1 MPKLRMRLL
10 CLPAAAVLAAAA
22 HAQDPQPEV
31 VLPPENVRYDYAQVL
46 NVEPIY
52 QTLRTTSNER
62 VCEQA
67 GAEGGSRLV
76 RVVSAVRNRLTGN
89 TTVEEHKAGLSNC
102 RMMPVAK
109 EFKRAIAYD
118 VDYVYKGSKFRTRL
132 AQDPGNRLRI
142 RVTITPQPNP

>member
-52 QTLRTTSNER
+52 ETLRPSNSQWD
-62 VCEQA
+62 CCQA
-67 GAEGGSRLV
+67 AAAGGRPLV
-76 RVVSAVRNRLTGN
+76 RVVRADRNRPTGN
-89 TTVEEHKAGLSNC
+89 ATVEEHKAVLSNC
-102 RMMPVAK
+102 RMRPVAK
-109 EFKRAIAYD
+109 ESKRAIAYD
-118 VDYVYKGSKFRTRL
+118 V
-132 AQDPGNRLRI
+132 
-142 RVTITPQPNP
+142 